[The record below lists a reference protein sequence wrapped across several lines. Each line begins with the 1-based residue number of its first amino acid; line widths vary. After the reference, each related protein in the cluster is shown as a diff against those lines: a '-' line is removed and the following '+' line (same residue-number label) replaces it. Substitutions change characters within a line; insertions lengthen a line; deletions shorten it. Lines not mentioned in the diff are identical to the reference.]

1 MLEMICTNN
10 TCTLYDYFIVF
21 SGVPEIEVFMKIFKR
36 YGFVALVF
44 TFYRW
49 VGTGVV
55 SKMFA
60 LFCSSED

>member
-1 MLEMICTNN
+1 MVMLEMICTNN

-44 TFYRW
+44 TFYR
-49 VGTGVV
+49 
-55 SKMFA
+55 
-60 LFCSSED
+60 